1 MGGKQGAIYRKS
13 SDGPNGWVNTNLRT
27 TFEKIVRRAGLEQW
41 PRLFQNLRSSCETD
55 LMKRHPM
62 PTVAAWMGH
71 SIEVAVSTTR
81 KLRLTNSPV
90 P

>member
-1 MGGKQGAIYRKS
+1 MYVVDEKFHKAANSPIEWK
-13 SDGPNGWVNTNLRT
+13 NCKLRQQFKRIIT
-27 TFEKIVRRAGLEQW
+27 RAWLVAWE
-41 PRLFQNLRSSCETD
+41 RIFHNLRSSCETD